1 MRPVWHIVQGR
12 RCGGR
17 SGSVRPVAGAA
28 GPKLG
33 GSRAEP
39 VAGRVS
45 GRHWPQFLQESAVGR
60 RAGQHSVIGPE
71 TRLVETVSAGLD
83 QARLLSGYASQLSSR
98 PLGWEQDT
106 FRLTDGG
113 SHAGHQHEV
122 THLPP
127 GRL

>member
-1 MRPVWHIVQGR
+1 MAALPRRRARWRGYATRLAHCPGSPVRWG
-12 RCGGR
+12 

-45 GRHWPQFLQESAVGR
+45 GRQWPQFLQESTVDQ

-83 QARLLSGYASQLSSR
+83 QVNLLSGY
-98 PLGWEQDT
+98 G
-106 FRLTDGG
+106 
-113 SHAGHQHEV
+113 
-122 THLPP
+122 
-127 GRL
+127 